1 MNNKQR
7 SGTNFTAVNDE
18 RIIFGGKFLRN
29 TRVDELPQLL
39 NVLNGEMSLIGPR
52 PALAYEV
59 EVYSEWHRRRFEAPP
74 GITGLWQV
82 SGRNRLSFEQ
92 MIELDI
98 EYLENWSLWTD
109 IQILFRTVSV
119 VLFEK
124 AY

>member
-1 MNNKQR
+1 
-7 SGTNFTAVNDE
+7 
-18 RIIFGGKFLRN
+18 
-29 TRVDELPQLL
+29 
-39 NVLNGEMSLIGPR
+39 MSLIGPR

-82 SGRNRLSFEQ
+82 SGRNKLSFEQ

-98 EYLENWSLWTD
+98 EYLENWTLGTD
-109 IQILFRTVSV
+109 IQILFKTVSV